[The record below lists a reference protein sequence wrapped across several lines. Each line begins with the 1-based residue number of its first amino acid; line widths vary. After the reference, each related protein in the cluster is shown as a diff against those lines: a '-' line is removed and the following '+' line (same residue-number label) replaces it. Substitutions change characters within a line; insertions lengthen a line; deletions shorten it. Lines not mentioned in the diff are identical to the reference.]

1 MSCSD
6 ILHRLFSAK
15 KKVETIEELAYLMR
29 VMNYIVSFYMKNW
42 KHRQKISFCYA
53 RMNSEKTDLASIYC
67 LAWN

>member
-29 VMNYIVSFYMKNW
+29 VMNYIVSFYMKN
-42 KHRQKISFCYA
+42 
-53 RMNSEKTDLASIYC
+53 
-67 LAWN
+67 